1 MTKAHKTKSGSV
13 ELIDTYGHGKNAK
26 GNWSAAPATLICDD
40 GDGHY
45 DVWKFTGKLDDAA
58 KAVAGFYTGSDG
70 LYIVE
75 HITRGRLDAVP
86 VPNDF
91 WIEDSSDSWSDCKPA
106 LDKYP
111 HTVAY

>member
-1 MTKAHKTKSGSV
+1 MTFHKTKSGSV
-13 ELIDTYGHGKNAK
+13 ELIDSYGHGKSAR
-26 GNWSAAPATLICDD
+26 GNWASAPATLICDD

-45 DVWKFTGKLDDAA
+45 DVWKYSGKLDDAVETVA
-58 KAVAGFYTGSDG
+58 KFYTGNDG

-75 HITRGRLDAVP
+75 HITRGRLDTVP
-86 VPNDF
+86 VPDDF
-91 WIEDSSDSWSDCKPA
+91 WIEDSSDSWSDVKPN